1 MSDALRGVTRGL
13 TADLVGAPV
22 DLAVTGTNLGIAGLG
37 YLAHKL
43 RLIKQPP
50 ELIDPKD
57 VPFSSDWHVKN
68 SPLEDT
74 GTAQY
79 TGGRLAAALTPMFA
93 AAAAKVPRQR
103 HGQVNALYPGGRDD
117 LLLAHST
124 TDRGLSSSPNEFYNL
139 SGAIKKGSIPEDF
152 GDITV
157 VMNPKKLE
165 PRVSPTVIKNR
176 DFYSPRWQTSKAG
189 GSYTGV
195 SERRKRLEDDLKFW
209 ENPAYTSE
217 ESKLVVDSLRAELE
231 QLSRQKQA
239 VANSRLA
246 DKFVPV
252 WQQGGVRAEGNAVP
266 DDVAFQKLGSSARKV
281 KPVVRDDSW
290 TMAMLASPRFQSFR
304 HFEKSPSGANLLL
317 GPNDLPVDP
326 ATSNSRNEQMLR
338 SIIRDN
344 IIWEHPADPNRVNFI
359 PDQRL
364 EGPKFYDLVD
374 SLASTDV
381 RKMVTG
387 PQVLMQRKP
396 SDPMVPFVKAEYE
409 PMTEA
414 RARELQATIRALR
427 QNYRKVPSEYA
438 ETKTFGSLPINRETV
453 AGIYSRDGND
463 DFARQLARK
472 RRIPFMEGS
481 GNKQDDF
488 EQLVEWQNWA
498 LRNR

>member
-139 SGAIKKGSIPEDF
+139 SAAVKKNSIPGEF
-152 GDITV
+152 GDVTV

-165 PRVSPTVIKNR
+165 PRTSPTVIKNR

-189 GSYTGV
+189 GAYTGV
-195 SERRKRLEDDLKFW
+195 SDRRKRLEDDLKFW

-217 ESKLVVDSLRAELE
+217 ESKIVVDSLRAELE
-231 QLSRQKQA
+231 QLSKEQLTT
-239 VANSRLA
+239 ANSRLA
-246 DKFVPV
+246 DKFVPI

-266 DDVAFQKLGSSARKV
+266 GDLKFQKLGSPSREV

-290 TMAMLASPRFQSFR
+290 TMSMLASPRFQSFR
-304 HFEKSPSGANLLL
+304 HFEKSPYGAKLLL
-317 GPNDLPVDP
+317 GPNDRPVGP
-326 ATSNSRNEQMLR
+326 ATFNNENEAMLR
-338 SIIRDN
+338 NTIQENILWQHPERDN
-344 IIWEHPADPNRVNFI
+344 GVMRI
-359 PDQRL
+359 PDHRL
-364 EGPKFYDLVD
+364 VGPKFYDLVD
-374 SLASTDV
+374 SLSSTPV
-381 RKMVTG
+381 EEMVSG
-387 PQVLMQRKP
+387 PQVLMRPKALN
-396 SDPMVPFVKAEYE
+396 PMTLEPEYE
-409 PMTEA
+409 PMSVE
-414 RARELQATIRALR
+414 RARQIQATIRALR
-427 QNYRKVPSEYA
+427 QSYRKVPSEYA
-438 ETKTFGSLPINRETV
+438 ETKTFGNLPINRETV
-453 AGIYSRDGND
+453 AGIYSSDGSD